1 MALENKARTFP
12 LNVWHGA
19 KHVILFGNPAAS
31 GATAREIVCVPRG
44 SFVKSAIVD
53 VTEAFNGT
61 GASLDIGIAGT
72 PAGIAA
78 SANIGL
84 ATAGYKGPVTA
95 GALCGD
101 RFFAQDTVIVAT
113 FNPGTSGTTGRVAIA
128 IEFYPQQD

>member
-1 MALENKARTFP
+1 MALENKARIFP

-19 KHVILFGNPAAS
+19 KHVILFGNAA
-31 GATAREIVCVPRG
+31 GAREIVCVPRG
-44 SFVKSAIVD
+44 SFVKAAIVD

-78 SANIGL
+78 AANTAIG
-84 ATAGYKGPVTA
+84 TAGYKGPVTA
-95 GALCGD
+95 GALVGD
-101 RFFAQDTVIVAT
+101 KYFAGDTVLLAT
-113 FNPGTSGTTGRVAIA
+113 FNPGTGGTTGRVAIT